1 MREDKHLFWVQ
12 EEENPEWLFLE
23 NMRSVLGACTEI
35 LLDMLFQQLI
45 IYALL
50 TKHEVKKLDIL
61 RFMDRKFP
69 IVFTLIWGG
78 ALFDE
83 KWKCEIWNMKTSNW
97 GLERRAWAFP
107 WEHPHIRLP
116 SLLPLFR
123 VSFEYRSLSFRI
135 QITQSKNK
143 NESFVDQAR
152 IYDKYW
158 PISWTSAE
166 GVRFSGGGGVRGGRG
181 MLP

>member
-1 MREDKHLFWVQ
+1 
-12 EEENPEWLFLE
+12 
-23 NMRSVLGACTEI
+23 
-35 LLDMLFQQLI
+35 
-45 IYALL
+45 
-50 TKHEVKKLDIL
+50 
-61 RFMDRKFP
+61 MDRKFP

-97 GLERRAWAFP
+97 GLERRAWAFA

-143 NESFVDQAR
+143 KESFVDQAR

-158 PISWTSAE
+158 PISGTSAE
-166 GVRFSGGGGVRGGRG
+166 GGRFSGGGGHAPLENFLVFWVIQTGYWPNPFSSDKALQIGGLFHLSSSTWKVFFYIIKYIYHVNFDRF
-181 MLP
+181 P